1 MNFYICLFK
10 FTLTLEICQ
19 VERNKLNNLSL
30 YIFAWRTVYNK
41 ESDKT
46 YSEHIMLVDTENV
59 YLSVFGKY

>member
-1 MNFYICLFK
+1 
-10 FTLTLEICQ
+10 
-19 VERNKLNNLSL
+19 
-30 YIFAWRTVYNK
+30 VYNK